1 MLYEFKV
8 EEFDSGDFK
17 FVYFFK
23 LVKLLRFFLFVGYVV
38 NFIIFFFSL
47 VREGKGCL
55 ELFVLNIFIL
65 LLVVI
70 FEVIM
75 FFVGFKLFSVIVDC

>member
-8 EEFDSGDFK
+8 EEFDIGDFK
-17 FVYFFK
+17 FVFFK
-23 LVKLLRFFLFVGYVV
+23 VVKLLRFFLFVGYVV